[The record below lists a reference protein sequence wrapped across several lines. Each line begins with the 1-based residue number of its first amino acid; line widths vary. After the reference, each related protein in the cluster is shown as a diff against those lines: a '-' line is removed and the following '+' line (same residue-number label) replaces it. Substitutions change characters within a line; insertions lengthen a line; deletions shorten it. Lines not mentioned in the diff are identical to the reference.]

1 MALGGT
7 GGLSPRRGPQEQK
20 AADRSWQTGAGKAA
34 AAAVD
39 RRLLQARQPACKRMS
54 TSSELGGCEPTAF
67 QRLSRPADLHRALNK
82 AHRPQ
87 TRAAAPCR
95 LTQGLQTLGQPP
107 GSAPRPPIHP
117 LLAHSLCAANESGW
131 PSPTSSAHLDFP
143 AAGRW
148 GPARLAA
155 WLVLL
160 HCFQKLLGVASC
172 CWSAVGGVAT
182 GGLVAVVVLAGVRG
196 RWVGGCPALTH
207 SHAKSCELKRFWTRF
222 FMPAGLL

>member
-1 MALGGT
+1 MS
-7 GGLSPRRGPQEQK
+7 LSLVYK
-20 AADRSWQTGAGKAA
+20 AG
-34 AAAVD
+34 
-39 RRLLQARQPACKRMS
+39 
-54 TSSELGGCEPTAF
+54 
-67 QRLSRPADLHRALNK
+67 
-82 AHRPQ
+82 
-87 TRAAAPCR
+87 AAPARAVLLRACECMR
-95 LTQGLQTLGQPP
+95 L
-107 GSAPRPPIHP
+107 PR
-117 LLAHSLCAANESGW
+117 LEASLCAANESGW

-207 SHAKSCELKRFWTRF
+207 SHAKSCEQKNVLGRGAFHASGPSITTRPRG
-222 FMPAGLL
+222 MGVLGAKGS